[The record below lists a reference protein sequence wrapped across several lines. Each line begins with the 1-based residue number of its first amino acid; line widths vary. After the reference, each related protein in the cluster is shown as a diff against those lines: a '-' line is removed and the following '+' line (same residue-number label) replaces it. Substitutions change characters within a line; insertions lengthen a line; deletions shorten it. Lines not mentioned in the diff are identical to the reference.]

1 MRLFLAIYPPKE
13 YTKYFGEVYKKLDKQ
28 KRNLQPT
35 PYDQVHLTLRF
46 IGANVSEPSKNKILE
61 LLMRFEGQYSKPTI
75 GVENIQFGF
84 ERQRDPR
91 HLIANIAEDQ
101 GLSDLNNE
109 VFQLI
114 KSLRLKD
121 TIRWKDKHS
130 NDFHITLAR
139 MKPTATKSSGKII
152 RKLVED
158 TKNVEIPAS
167 FTPETYDL
175 VESVVKQDGPV
186 YKKIASIRI

>member
-13 YTKYFGEVYKKLDKQ
+13 YTKYFGEVYKKFDKQ

-46 IGANVSEPSKNKILE
+46 IGANVSEGSKDKILE
-61 LLMRFEGQYSKPTI
+61 LLKRFEGQYTKPSI
-75 GVENIQFGF
+75 GIDSIQFGF

-91 HLIANIAEDQ
+91 YLIANIAEDP
-101 GLSDLNNE
+101 GLIDLNNE
-109 VFQLI
+109 VYQLI

-158 TKNVEIPAS
+158 TKSIMVPPN

-175 VESVVKQDGPV
+175 VESIVKQDGPV
-186 YKKIASIRI
+186 YRKIESIRI